1 MARKKTSEAPATRYM
16 TTFTVAETLGVSPP
30 TVVNWVNSGL
40 LPAHRTPGGH
50 RRIAREDLRQFAIQ
64 HDYPLPSD
72 FDDALPSEEVEVPNA
87 ARGAP
92 TRVLVVDDA
101 LDFCTLVRE
110 FLLLRGRYEVEVADS
125 GFAAGYAVAQ
135 FKPHVILMDIDMP
148 GMDGFEAMRRLQAD
162 AETRTIPVIACTA
175 FLDTRTAERI
185 QRGAFAGHLSK
196 PLRLERLAETVDRIV
211 SGKGGRG

>member
-1 MARKKTSEAPATRYM
+1 M
-16 TTFTVAETLGVSPP
+16 TTFMVAETLGVSPP

-50 RRIAREDLRQFAIQ
+50 RRITREDLRAFALQ
-64 HDYPLPSD
+64 HEYPLPAA
-72 FDDALPSEEVEVPNA
+72 FDDDVPLEELKAPTPE
-87 ARGAP
+87 RGVS

-101 LDFCTLVRE
+101 LDFCSLVRE
-110 FLLLRGRYEVEVADS
+110 FLVFRGRYEVEVADS

-135 FKPHVILMDIDMP
+135 FKPDIILMDIDMP

-162 AETRTIPVIACTA
+162 VETRAIPVIACTA
-175 FLDTRTAERI
+175 FLDPRTVDRI

-196 PLRLERLAETVDRIV
+196 PLRLERLAELVDRVV
-211 SGKGGRG
+211 SGKGSRG